1 MNHQQVIH
9 ELLQDEQ
16 GRALMARLLINL
28 LTQGEREKVDLGEL
42 RKLSLRHHVLVLSF
56 VDWIKLNPDFV
67 VHETQ
72 LASLRVW
79 SEYSPVISSQT
90 GCSASK
96 AIDLA

>member
-1 MNHQQVIH
+1 MNHHQVIH

-28 LTQGEREKVDLGEL
+28 LTQGESEKVDLAEL

-56 VDWIKLNPDFV
+56 VDWVKLNPDFV

-79 SEYSPVISSQT
+79 SECSPVVSPQT
-90 GCSASK
+90 GRSASK
-96 AIDLA
+96 ASELA